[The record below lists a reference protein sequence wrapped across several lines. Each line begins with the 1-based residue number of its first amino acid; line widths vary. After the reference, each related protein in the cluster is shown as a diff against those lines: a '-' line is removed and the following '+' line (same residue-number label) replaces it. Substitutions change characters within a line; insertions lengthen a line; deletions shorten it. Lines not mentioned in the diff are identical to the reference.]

1 MDMQS
6 VQLYARLAGETAL
19 NAVIFLV
26 LWLKGLCLV
35 FVPSSWRFKEIQ
47 DQVALVTGAGSG
59 LGRGLCRRLA
69 DRGATVIAV
78 DVNEKGVQETVRL
91 IREAGGQA
99 YEYVCDISNRQRV
112 LEMASQVLEQV
123 GPVDLLFN
131 NAGVVSGH
139 RFQDISEED
148 VMRTFGVNT
157 FANFWVSR
165 WHLGFHFEVSYLIGN
180 FHAFSPSRLPP
191 RYRHAKLFFR
201 PCASAITATLWPSH
215 RWPASPDAFN
225 WSTIALPNSLPS
237 VLRKVFEWKSL
248 RKDWAT
254 SSLPAC
260 VHSSSTPACL
270 KARTRGENKFCFW
283 FLTFN

>member
-165 WHLGFHFEVSYLIGN
+165 
-180 FHAFSPSRLPP
+180 
-191 RYRHAKLFFR
+191 
-201 PCASAITATLWPSH
+201 
-215 RWPASPDAFN
+215 
-225 WSTIALPNSLPS
+225 
-237 VLRKVFEWKSL
+237 
-248 RKDWAT
+248 
-254 SSLPAC
+254 
-260 VHSSSTPACL
+260 
-270 KARTRGENKFCFW
+270 
-283 FLTFN
+283 